1 MADDHKY
8 VIYRPE
14 MQKNPKGNGNNMKVN
29 NYEIKLFYSNLAVRD
44 LTELCDGIKNIGSL
58 FHDENGNALDVA
70 EEYANIIKLIR
81 ILANAA
87 ITRDNREIELGM
99 REGNK
104 KEKYTDEVLEE
115 ILDMAKAPD
124 YLTEV
129 LDVMGLASKFEIP
142 DGVKMTSP
150 DIDLEEI
157 EAERNP

>member
-1 MADDHKY
+1 MK
-8 VIYRPE
+8 I
-14 MQKNPKGNGNNMKVN
+14 GNI
-29 NYEIKLFYSNLAVRD
+29 EIKLFYSNLAARD
-44 LTELCDGIKNIGSL
+44 LNELCGDLKNIGSL
-58 FHDENGNALDVA
+58 FRGENGENLSAV
-70 EEYANIIKLIR
+70 EEYSNIIKLIR

-99 REGNK
+99 RDGVK

-115 ILDMAKAPD
+115 ILDMSKAAD
-124 YLTEV
+124 YLMEV

-142 DGVKMTSP
+142 EGVKMSSP